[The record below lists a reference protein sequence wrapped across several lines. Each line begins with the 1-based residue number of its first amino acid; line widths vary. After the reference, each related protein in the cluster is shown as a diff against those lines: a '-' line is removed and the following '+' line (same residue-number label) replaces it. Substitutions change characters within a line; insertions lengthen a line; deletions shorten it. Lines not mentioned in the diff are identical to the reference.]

1 MTEVFRTIVWVYLH
15 PQETLLGL
23 IAACGVFLAVLF
35 LINRVPVSYNVL
47 NLVVRWK
54 NTAMTALAFTMV
66 ISLLTVMLGFV
77 NGMYALTENSGQPGN
92 LLILAEGATDESFSN
107 LGFSDLS
114 DLENQRGI
122 VKDADGRP
130 LTSRETYLVASQ
142 PIKDPQPGRPKRR
155 FLQVRGVD
163 DAERSARVHA
173 LTLHPGSSWFS
184 EAGVREIEGRSG
196 LSLVEVVLGN
206 GIAGELGAD
215 RSPAELAK
223 AKNPERLDTG
233 DIFHVGDRE
242 WVVSG
247 VLQPS
252 GSTYDSEVWAKQSL
266 IGPMF
271 GKSGCTTLVAR
282 TYVDK
287 ALVEDAIAGKLVK
300 IVEETIAPD
309 PDLVAAAEARG
320 EKPPESTV
328 KVTETPLVW
337 LAEEHKKLLQ
347 ERVAALPADNP
358 EAEVSLD
365 GLPPRTV
372 KALRDAAATR
382 LKKFFTTEYE
392 KSAVAPQVESEYFA
406 NLSSTNIQFLVAI
419 AVVTC
424 IMSLGGIF
432 GVMNTMFATI
442 SQRTK
447 DIGVLR
453 LLGYKRGQILVS
465 FLLESLVLAVF
476 GGLVGCALGSLAD
489 GFTANSIVTGGPG
502 GGGKF
507 VVLRITV
514 DSVILGCGLLL
525 SIGMG
530 FLGGLIPAFTAMRLT
545 ALEAL
550 R

>member
-1 MTEVFRTIVWVYLH
+1 MAEIFRTVVWVYLH

-23 IAACGVFLAVLF
+23 IAACAVFLAVLF

-66 ISLLTVMLGFV
+66 IGLLTVMLGFV
-77 NGMYALTENSGQPGN
+77 NGMYALTQNSGQPGN

-107 LGFSDLS
+107 LGFADLS
-114 DLENQRGI
+114 DLESQRGI
-122 VKDADGRP
+122 KKDTDGQP
-130 LTSRETYLVASQ
+130 LASRETYLVASQ
-142 PIKDPQPGRPKRR
+142 PILEPQPGRPKRR

-163 DAERSARVHA
+163 DPERSARVHA
-173 LTLHPGSSWFS
+173 MSLHDGSHWFS
-184 EAGVREIEGRSG
+184 DAGVREMEGRNG

-215 RSPAELAK
+215 RSPEEMAK

-233 DIFHVGDRE
+233 DVFRVGDRE
-242 WVVSG
+242 WLVAG
-247 VLQPS
+247 VMKPS

-282 TYVDK
+282 TYVAK
-287 ALVEDAIAGKLVK
+287 SLVEDALTGKLVEVVK
-300 IVEETIAPD
+300 APTKEVNGET
-309 PDLVAAAEARG
+309 V
-320 EKPPESTV
+320 TV
-328 KVTETPLVW
+328 GKDTEVPLVW
-337 LAEEHKKLLQ
+337 LTDEHKKLLQ
-347 ERVAALPADNP
+347 ERIAALPAADP
-358 EAEVSLD
+358 EAEVSLA
-365 GLPPRTV
+365 GLPPRTA
-372 KALRDAAATR
+372 KALQDAAATR
-382 LKKFFTTEYE
+382 LKTFFTTEYE

-432 GVMNTMFATI
+432 GVMNTMFAAI

-453 LLGYKRGQILVS
+453 LLGYKRWQILVS

-476 GGLVGCALGSLAD
+476 GGIIGCAIGSLAD

-514 DSVILGCGLLL
+514 DSVILGSGLLL

-530 FLGGLIPAFTAMRLT
+530 FLGGFIPAFTAMRLT

>member
-1 MTEVFRTIVWVYLH
+1 MAEIFRTVVWVYLH

-23 IAACGVFLAVLF
+23 IAACAVVLVLLF

-47 NLVVRWK
+47 NLMVRWK

-66 ISLLTVMLGFV
+66 IGLLIVMLGFV
-77 NGMYALTENSGQPGN
+77 NGMYALTQNSGQPGN

-107 LGFSDLS
+107 LGFADLS

-122 VKDADGRP
+122 VKDADGQP
-130 LTSRETYLVASQ
+130 LTSRETYLIASQ
-142 PIKDPQPGRPKRR
+142 PILNPQPGRPKRR

-163 DAERSARVHA
+163 DAPRSARVHNME
-173 LTLHPGSSWFS
+173 LQPGGEWFS
-184 EAGVREIEGRSG
+184 SAGVREVEGRNG

-215 RSPAELAK
+215 RSPEELAK
-223 AKNPERLDTG
+223 AKNKDRLDTG

-242 WVVSG
+242 WIVAG
-247 VLQPS
+247 VLKPS

-282 TYVDK
+282 TFVDK
-287 ALVEDAIAGKLVK
+287 SLVEDAISGKLVK
-300 IVEETIAPD
+300 IVEAPTK
-309 PDLVAAAEARG
+309 EENG
-320 EKPPESTV
+320 KTV
-328 KVTETPLVW
+328 KVGEDTQVPLVW
-337 LAEEHKKLLQ
+337 LTEEHKKLLAD
-347 ERVAALPADNP
+347 RVKELPADNP
-358 EAEVSLD
+358 EAEVSLT
-365 GLPPRTV
+365 GLPPRTA
-372 KALRDAAATR
+372 KALHDAAATR
-382 LKKFFTTEYE
+382 LKTFFTTEYE
-392 KSAVAPQVESEYFA
+392 KAAVAPQVESEYFA

-432 GVMNTMFATI
+432 GVMNTMFAAI

-453 LLGYKRGQILVS
+453 LLGYKRWQILVS

-476 GGLVGCALGSLAD
+476 GGIIGCLIGSLAD

-507 VVLRITV
+507 VVLRITI

>member
-1 MTEVFRTIVWVYLH
+1 MKAVFDGIVWVYLH

-23 IAACGVFLAVLF
+23 LSACAVFLALLF

-66 ISLLTVMLGFV
+66 IGLLTVMLGFV
-77 NGMYALTENSGQPGN
+77 NGMYALTQNSGQPGN

-107 LGFSDLS
+107 LGFADLS

-163 DAERSARVHA
+163 DPVQSARVHA
-173 LTLHPGSSWFS
+173 MSLHEGSAWFS

-206 GIAGELGAD
+206 GIAGELSAD
-215 RSPAELAK
+215 RSPEEMAR
-223 AKNPERLDTG
+223 AKNKDRLDTG
-233 DIFHVGDRE
+233 DTFHVGDRE
-242 WVVSG
+242 WIVAG
-247 VLQPS
+247 VLKPS

-271 GKSGCTTLVAR
+271 GKSGSTTLVAR
-282 TYVDK
+282 TFVDRS
-287 ALVEDAIAGKLVK
+287 LVEDALSGKLVK
-300 IVEETIAPD
+300 TIPAQTKEVDGKTEIVK
-309 PDLVAAAEARG
+309 EAYD
-320 EKPPESTV
+320 V
-328 KVTETPLVW
+328 PLVW
-337 LAEEHKKLLQ
+337 LSAEHKKLLADRISQ
-347 ERVAALPADNP
+347 LPADNP
-358 EAEVSLD
+358 EAEVSLA
-365 GLPPRTV
+365 GLPPRTA
-372 KALRDAAATR
+372 KALHDAAAFR

-419 AVVTC
+419 VVVTC

-453 LLGYKRGQILVS
+453 LLGYKRWQILVS

-476 GGLVGCALGSLAD
+476 GGLVGCALGSLWD
-489 GFTANSIVTGGPG
+489 GVTANSIVTGGPG

-507 VVLRITV
+507 VVLRVTI
-514 DSVILGCGLLL
+514 DSIILGSGLLL

-530 FLGGLIPAFTAMRLT
+530 FIGGLIPAFTAMRLT
-545 ALEAL
+545 ALQAL

>member
-1 MTEVFRTIVWVYLH
+1 MFKLIVWGYLH
-15 PQETLLGL
+15 PQEALLSVLGL
-23 IAACGVFLAVLF
+23 CAVFFAGLM

-47 NLVVRWK
+47 NLAVRWK

-66 ISLLTVMLGFV
+66 IGLLTVMLGFV
-77 NGMYALTENSGQPGN
+77 NGMYALTQNSGQPGN
-92 LLILAEGATDESFSN
+92 LLILAEGSTDESFSN

-122 VKDADGRP
+122 VKDAEGRP
-130 LTSRETYLVASQ
+130 LASRETYLVASQ
-142 PIKDPQPGRPKRR
+142 PITNPQPGRPKRR

-163 DAERSARVHA
+163 DPERSARVHNMS
-173 LTLHPGSSWFS
+173 LQPSSGWFS
-184 EAGVREIEGRSG
+184 DAGVREVEGREG

-206 GIAGELGAD
+206 GIAGELSAD
-215 RSPAELAK
+215 RTPEELAR
-223 AKNPERLDTG
+223 AKHKDRLDAG
-233 DIFHVGDRE
+233 DTFRVGDRE
-242 WVVSG
+242 WLVVG
-247 VLQPS
+247 VMKPS

-271 GKSGCTTLVAR
+271 GKSGYTTLVVR
-282 TYVDK
+282 TFVDRT
-287 ALVEDAIAGKLVK
+287 LVE
-300 IVEETIAPD
+300 
-309 PDLVAAAEARG
+309 AALEDRLM
-320 EKPPESTV
+320 KTV
-328 KVTETPLVW
+328 KETVSTGKKDAAGAEIKEEKEVEVPLVW
-337 LAEEHKKLLQ
+337 LADEHKQLLDD
-347 ERVAALPADNP
+347 RLAALPEDQP
-358 EAEVSLD
+358 DAEVSLE
-365 GLPPRTV
+365 GLPPRTA
-372 KALRDAAATR
+372 KALHDAAAFR
-382 LKKFFTTEYE
+382 LKEFFTKEYE

-406 NLSSTNIQFLVAI
+406 NLSATNIQFLVAI
-419 AVVTC
+419 AIVTC

-432 GVMNTMFATI
+432 GVMNTMFATV

-453 LLGYKRGQILVS
+453 LLGYKRWQILVS
-465 FLLESLVLAVF
+465 FLLESLVLAAF
-476 GGLVGCALGSLAD
+476 GGVVGCLIGSFAD

-514 DSVILGCGLLL
+514 DSIILGSGLLL

>member
-1 MTEVFRTIVWVYLH
+1 MAEVFRTIVWIYLH
-15 PQETLLGL
+15 PQETMLGL
-23 IAACGVFLAVLF
+23 IAACAVFLAILF

-66 ISLLTVMLGFV
+66 IGLLTVMLGFV
-77 NGMYALTENSGQPGN
+77 NGMYALTQNSGQPGN

-107 LGFSDLS
+107 LGFADLS

-122 VKDADGRP
+122 KRDIDGQP

-155 FLQVRGVD
+155 FLQVRGVED
-163 DAERSARVHA
+163 PERSARVHA
-173 LTLHPGSSWFS
+173 MALQDGSGWFS
-184 EAGVREIEGRSG
+184 EAGVREIEGRNG

-215 RSPAELAK
+215 RSPEQLAK
-223 AKNPERLDTG
+223 ANNPDRLDTG
-233 DIFHVGDRE
+233 DTFFVGDRE
-242 WVVSG
+242 WIVAG
-247 VLQPS
+247 VMKPS

-282 TYVDK
+282 TYVDRS
-287 ALVEDAIAGKLVK
+287 LIEDALTGKLTK
-300 IVEETIAPD
+300 
-309 PDLVAAAEARG
+309 
-320 EKPPESTV
+320 TV
-328 KVTETPLVW
+328 KAPLKEENGEMVPTGPDTEVPVVW
-337 LAEEHKKLLQ
+337 LSEEEQALLASRL
-347 ERVAALPADNP
+347 EELPEDDP
-358 EAEVSLD
+358 EAEVLLD
-365 GLPPRTV
+365 GLSARTS
-372 KALRDAAATR
+372 KALGDAAATR
-382 LKKFFTTEYE
+382 LKTFFTTEYE

-419 AVVTC
+419 AIVTC
-424 IMSLGGIF
+424 IMALGGIF
-432 GVMNTMFATI
+432 GVMNTMFAAI

-453 LLGYKRGQILVS
+453 LLGYKRWQILVS

-476 GGLVGCALGSLAD
+476 GGIVGCALGSLAD

-507 VVLRITV
+507 VVLRITI
-514 DSVILGCGLLL
+514 DSLILGSGLLL

-530 FLGGLIPAFTAMRLT
+530 FIGGLIPAFTAMRLT

>member
-1 MTEVFRTIVWVYLH
+1 MLKLLIWSYFH

-23 IAACGVFLAVLF
+23 LGACAAFFAVLLLF
-35 LINRVPVSYNVL
+35 NRVPVSYNVL

-66 ISLLTVMLGFV
+66 IGLLTVMLGFV

-92 LLILAEGATDESFSN
+92 LLILAEGSTDESFSN

-122 VKDADGRP
+122 VKDEDGQP
-130 LTSRETYLVASQ
+130 LASRETYLVASQ
-142 PIKDPQPGRPKRR
+142 PILNPQPGRPKRR

-163 DAERSARVHA
+163 QPERSARVHA
-173 LTLHPGSSWFS
+173 MSLQPNSNWFS
-184 EAGVREIEGRSG
+184 EAGVREVEGRSG

-215 RSPAELAK
+215 RSPAEMAK
-223 AKNPERLDTG
+223 AKNRDRLEAGDT
-233 DIFHVGDRE
+233 FHVGDRE
-242 WVVSG
+242 WLVAG
-247 VLQPS
+247 VMQPS

-271 GKSGCTTLVAR
+271 GKSGCTTLVVR
-282 TYVDK
+282 TFVDRSLIDD
-287 ALVEDAIAGKLVK
+287 ALADKLVK
-300 IVEETIAPD
+300 TEEVPAQPASTD
-309 PDLVAAAEARG
+309 PDAPREAEEA
-320 EKPPESTV
+320 
-328 KVTETPLVW
+328 KVITTPLVW
-337 LAEEHKKLLQ
+337 LTDEHKQLLAD
-347 ERVAALPADNP
+347 RIAALPADDT
-358 EAEVSLD
+358 ETQVSLD

-372 KALRDAAATR
+372 KALRDAAALR

-406 NLSSTNIQFLVAI
+406 NLSATNIQFLIAI

-432 GVMNTMFATI
+432 GVMNTMFATV

-453 LLGYKRGQILVS
+453 LLGYKRWQILVS
-465 FLLESLVLAVF
+465 FLLESLVLALF
-476 GGLVGCALGSLAD
+476 GGLVGCLIGSFAD
-489 GFTANSIVTGGPG
+489 GATANSIVTGGPG

-514 DSVILGCGLLL
+514 DTVILGSGLLL

>member
-1 MTEVFRTIVWVYLH
+1 MFKLIVWSYLH
-15 PQETLLGL
+15 PQEALLSVLGVC
-23 IAACGVFLAVLF
+23 AAFFAVLL

-47 NLVVRWK
+47 NLAVRWK

-66 ISLLTVMLGFV
+66 IGLLTVMLGFV
-77 NGMYALTENSGQPGN
+77 NGMYALTQNSGQPGN
-92 LLILAEGATDESFSN
+92 LLILAEGSTDESFSN

-122 VKDADGRP
+122 IKDADGRP
-130 LTSRETYLVASQ
+130 LASRETYLVASQ
-142 PIKDPQPGRPKRR
+142 PILDPQPGRPKRR

-163 DAERSARVHA
+163 DPERSARVHNMA
-173 LTLHPGSSWFS
+173 LQPAGGWFS
-184 EAGVREIEGRSG
+184 DAGVREVEGREG

-215 RSPAELAK
+215 RSPEQLAK
-223 AKNPERLDTG
+223 AKNQDRLEAGET
-233 DIFHVGDRE
+233 FFVGDRE
-242 WVVSG
+242 WYVAG
-247 VLQPS
+247 VMKPS

-271 GKSGCTTLVAR
+271 GKSGCTTLVVR
-282 TYVDK
+282 TYVDRK
-287 ALVEDAIAGKLVK
+287 LIEEALDDKLTK
-300 IVEETIAPD
+300 
-309 PDLVAAAEARG
+309 
-320 EKPPESTV
+320 TV
-328 KVTETPLVW
+328 KQSVTTDEKDSSEEWISKEVDVEVPLVW
-337 LAEEHKKLLQ
+337 LADEHKQLLDQ
-347 ERVAALPADNP
+347 RLAEIP
-358 EAEVSLD
+358 EDQPDAEVSLE
-365 GLPPRTV
+365 GLPPRTA
-372 KALRDAAATR
+372 KALHDAAAFR
-382 LKKFFTTEYE
+382 LKEYFTKEYE

-406 NLSSTNIQFLVAI
+406 NLSATNIQFLVAI

-432 GVMNTMFATI
+432 GVMNTMFATV

-453 LLGYKRGQILVS
+453 LLGYKRWQILVS
-465 FLLESLVLAVF
+465 FLLESLVLALF
-476 GGLVGCALGSLAD
+476 GGLVGCLIGSLAD

-514 DSVILGCGLLL
+514 DSIILGCGLLL

>member
-1 MTEVFRTIVWVYLH
+1 MFKLIVWSYFH
-15 PQETLLGL
+15 PQETLLWLLGGC
-23 IAACGVFLAVLF
+23 AAFFAVL
-35 LINRVPVSYNVL
+35 LLMNRVPVSYNVL
-47 NLVVRWK
+47 NLMVRWK

-66 ISLLTVMLGFV
+66 IGLLTVMLGFV

-92 LLILAEGATDESFSN
+92 LLILAEGSTDESFSN

-122 VKDADGRP
+122 IKDADGRP
-130 LTSRETYLVASQ
+130 LASRETYLVASQ
-142 PIKDPQPGRPKRR
+142 PILDPQPGRPKRR

-163 DAERSARVHA
+163 DPERSARVHNM
-173 LTLHPGSSWFS
+173 TLQPDSGWFS
-184 EAGVREIEGRSG
+184 DAGVREVEGRQG

-215 RSPAELAK
+215 RSPEQLAK
-223 AKNPERLDTG
+223 AKDKERLEAGDT
-233 DIFHVGDRE
+233 FFVGDRE
-242 WVVSG
+242 WYVAG
-247 VLQPS
+247 VMKPS

-271 GKSGCTTLVAR
+271 GKSGCTTLVVR
-282 TYVDK
+282 TYVDRT
-287 ALVEDAIAGKLVK
+287 LVEDALADKLVK
-300 IVEETIAPD
+300 EENAPAQEAKAD
-309 PDLVAAAEARG
+309 ADAPKEDEPVQVAA
-320 EKPPESTV
+320 
-328 KVTETPLVW
+328 TPLVW
-337 LAEEHKKLLQ
+337 LTDEHKQLLDD
-347 ERVAALPADNP
+347 RLAAIP
-358 EAEVSLD
+358 EDQPDAEVSLE

-372 KALRDAAATR
+372 KALRDAAAGR
-382 LKKFFTTEYE
+382 LKKYFTTEYE

-406 NLSSTNIQFLVAI
+406 NLSATNIQFLVAI
-419 AVVTC
+419 AIVTC

-432 GVMNTMFATI
+432 GVMNTMFATV

-453 LLGYKRGQILVS
+453 LLGYKRWQILVS
-465 FLLESLVLAVF
+465 FLLESLVLALF
-476 GGLVGCALGSLAD
+476 GGLVGCLIGSLAD

-514 DSVILGCGLLL
+514 DTVILGFGLLL

>member
-1 MTEVFRTIVWVYLH
+1 MAEIFRSIVWVYLH

-23 IAACGVFLAVLF
+23 ISGCAVCLALLF

-47 NLVVRWK
+47 NLMVRWK
-54 NTAMTALAFTMV
+54 NTAMTALAFMMV
-66 ISLLTVMLGFV
+66 IGLLTVMLGFV
-77 NGMYALTENSGQPGN
+77 NGMYALTQNSGQPGN

-107 LGFSDLS
+107 LGFADLS
-114 DLENQRGI
+114 DLESQRGI
-122 VKDADGRP
+122 KKDVDGQP

-142 PIKDPQPGRPKRR
+142 PLKDPPPGRPKRR

-163 DAERSARVHA
+163 DPERSARVHA
-173 LTLHPGSSWFS
+173 MSLHDGSHWFS
-184 EAGVREIEGRSG
+184 DAGVREIEGRSG
-196 LSLVEVVLGN
+196 MSLVEVVLGN

-215 RSPAELAK
+215 RSPEEMART
-223 AKNPERLDTG
+223 KNPERLDTG

-242 WVVSG
+242 WIVAG
-247 VLQPS
+247 VMKPS

-282 TYVDK
+282 TFVDK
-287 ALVEDAIAGKLVK
+287 SLVEEALAGKLVK
-300 IVEETIAPD
+300 VVKAPTKEVD
-309 PDLVAAAEARG
+309 G
-320 EKPPESTV
+320 KTV
-328 KVTETPLVW
+328 TVGNDTEVPLVW
-337 LAEEHKKLLQ
+337 LTEEHKKLLAD
-347 ERVAALPADNP
+347 RVKELPADNP
-358 EAEVSLD
+358 EAEVSLA
-365 GLPPRTV
+365 GLPRGTA
-372 KALRDAAATR
+372 KALHDAAATR
-382 LKKFFTTEYE
+382 LKTFFTTEYE

-432 GVMNTMFATI
+432 GVMNTMFAAI

-453 LLGYKRGQILVS
+453 LLGYKRWQILVS

-476 GGLVGCALGSLAD
+476 GGIIGCLLGSLAD

-514 DSVILGCGLLL
+514 DSVILGSGLLL